1 MKNTLLIVYN
11 GGAYGTYLEWVLR
24 TLLSLGD
31 IVSPFTSLGNS
42 HAAKGGKHLGDFE
55 GFQKYIESSDNF
67 VTARLHPKTKSTDS
81 IQANMDFFLD
91 YATHVI
97 LLYPDRSHELMA
109 VCNYMT
115 KIWSG
120 DTYDGAMAY
129 MAPEDIYKNYD
140 IASGT
145 DLRSIPAWIRR
156 EHMSFNLFDSWHDQ
170 VEWYLPDQWHDARAM
185 IITTKELFEDFENM
199 LVRIQDFW
207 GKSYQRSISDMLPW
221 HHRMLALQPHTGK
234 DQLCADI
241 LNSVLDDH
249 GDQQEFGDIC
259 MVSQALVQYQLR
271 MQGYE
276 LRCDGLN
283 EFPTDTHTLKSF
295 IYRS

>member
-1 MKNTLLIVYN
+1 MLIVYN
-11 GGAYGTYLEWVLR
+11 PGAYGTYLEWVLR
-24 TLLSLGD
+24 TLLTQCD

-42 HAAKGGKHLGDFE
+42 HNSKLKRHLLDLE
-55 GFQKYIESSDNF
+55 GFTKYIQSNDNF
-67 VTARLHPKTKSTDS
+67 VTARLHPYIKSTDS

-91 YATHVI
+91 HATHVI

-109 VCNYMT
+109 VCNYVT

-120 DTYDGAMAY
+120 DIYDGAMAY
-129 MAPEDIYKNYD
+129 MAPEDIYNNYD

-145 DLRSIPAWIRR
+145 DLRSIPLWIRR
-156 EHMSFNLFDSWHDQ
+156 EHMSFNLFDAWHNQ

-185 IITTKELFEDFENM
+185 IISTKELFDDFENLLM
-199 LVRIQDFW
+199 RIEHFW
-207 GKSYQRSISDMLPW
+207 QKKYRRSTSDMLPW
-221 HHRMLALQPHTGK
+221 HHRMLELQPHMGK
-234 DQLCADI
+234 DQLCANI
-241 LNSVLDDH
+241 LHGVLDDH

-259 MVSQALVQYQLR
+259 MISQAWVQYQLR

-283 EFPTDTHTLKSF
+283 KFPTDTHTLKSL